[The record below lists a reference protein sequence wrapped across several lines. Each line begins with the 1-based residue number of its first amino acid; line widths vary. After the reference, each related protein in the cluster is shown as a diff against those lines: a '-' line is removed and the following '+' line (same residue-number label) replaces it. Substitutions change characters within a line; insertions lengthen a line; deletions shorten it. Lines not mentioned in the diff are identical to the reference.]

1 VIGGGAVGLETALQV
16 AQIGTLSAEV
26 LEFLMFNKAETDE
39 KLHELLRRGN
49 KEVTVFEML
58 SRVGQD
64 VGKSSRWVL
73 MQELRDRNVRILTD
87 AKVEAIEPDGIVYE
101 QLGEKKKEPFD
112 TVIVAVGSKPVRKLT
127 EALIAAGMHPKTVGD
142 CNAPRK
148 IIDAV
153 HEGYLAAAEL

>member
-1 VIGGGAVGLETALQV
+1 
-16 AQIGTLSAEV
+16 
-26 LEFLMFNKAETDE
+26 M
-39 KLHELLRRGN
+39 
-49 KEVTVFEML
+49 
-58 SRVGQD
+58 VGQEEEHATCCGASIGD
-64 VGKSSRWVL
+64 G
-73 MQELRDRNVRILTD
+73 ITD
-87 AKVEAIEPDGIVYE
+87 ARVEAIETDGIVYE